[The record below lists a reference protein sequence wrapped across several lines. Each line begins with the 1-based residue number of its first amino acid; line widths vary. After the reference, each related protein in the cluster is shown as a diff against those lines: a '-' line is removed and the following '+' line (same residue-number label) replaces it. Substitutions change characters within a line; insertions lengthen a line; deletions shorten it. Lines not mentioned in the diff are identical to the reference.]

1 MHTRYSS
8 DEYRLTNVR
17 GPVGP
22 VVVSSRIT
30 LTTTN
35 TLPWNSIVT
44 YFKIDHQSYDI
55 NVYTIGQIARL
66 LNQGKLPLKNNEL
79 HKQSETQNVSRKG
92 VDDKRLSMSP

>member
-8 DEYRLTNVR
+8 DEYLLTNVR
-17 GPVGP
+17 GA
-22 VVVSSRIT
+22 SRIFQSYYFN
-30 LTTTN
+30 TTN

>member
-1 MHTRYSS
+1 M
-8 DEYRLTNVR
+8 
-17 GPVGP
+17 
-22 VVVSSRIT
+22 
-30 LTTTN
+30 
-35 TLPWNSIVT
+35 
-44 YFKIDHQSYDI
+44 DHQSYDI